1 MLYMVDTVEVE
12 PADADVYLAIVQ
24 TEMAP
29 VMLEA
34 GGTLEH
40 ARRTAKA
47 IGQPVSVHITWSF
60 ADLPSWNTIRKNLVL
75 DPRWYACAE
84 RLRSMRT
91 GGTRRFYEEAAPE
104 RSASRR

>member
-12 PADADVYLAIVQ
+12 PKDADAYLAMIH
-24 TEMAP
+24 TEMVP

-40 ARRTAKA
+40 SRRTAGA
-47 IGQPVSVHITWSF
+47 IGQPVSVQITWSY
-60 ADLPSWNTIRKNLVL
+60 ADLSSWNTVRKNLVL

-84 RLRSMRT
+84 KLRSMRT
-91 GGTRRFYEEAAPE
+91 GGTRRFYEETPPE